1 MERNYWVRTEH
12 GRIWGPYTISA
23 LERLRGQLTD
33 KCEASLDGK
42 EWLPGADF
50 PELRG
55 LLMPARKIER
65 TAPIQPAGPRI
76 SRAMAAAFGIG
87 EETAQIAGPPQ
98 AAQPP
103 QPARP
108 PQAAP
113 QQQPPQPTRPSQG
126 APQQQPPPPEPP
138 ASPKQKPPVMQQA
151 PEKLE
156 APDSG
161 DLAKLSPVRLYALAA
176 LTNASGSARLIAE
189 EGGLLQIVF
198 RRGTP
203 EHVSADDP
211 DLSLLRFLQ
220 MKGYLQAE
228 KARAAEEQ
236 AAKSGQ
242 DVVAALFQLQ
252 LIPAA
257 DAHRLFGE
265 HGVFLLDRAFACW
278 RGKFT
283 FDKEAVPPP
292 GSFPLGS
299 RWGLLVD
306 AMRRLEVAAVRARFG
321 KRLSRPVVRSGGL
334 GVGKVE
340 ELGLNAL
347 ETRIYASI
355 DGTKSGEELL
365 RIHDASTAVRLLYL
379 LTELGHLA
387 FAEVE
392 EETAAEP
399 ARAPAQPS
407 APQPAATTQPAKP
420 AAAPPLP
427 KTTREAPRPPAAQ
440 RPAPPVMKAAAPVLQ
455 ATPAKPAAPVIS
467 RPPPTFAQ
475 GPDGES
481 VEGMLARLSA
491 LWERL
496 SQADH
501 FEALGL
507 DRKTASPAE
516 TKRNFFVLAKELH
529 PDTVSDPAQVALREI
544 KERLFAR
551 INEAAQVIGD
561 EKRRKEYE
569 AELDGKA
576 QNVDVARIFAA
587 EENFQRAEIL
597 IKARKYQEG
606 LDLLEQAIEMNPEEA
621 EFYALRG
628 YAKFLAAKDRKQSYE
643 ECASDCRKAVKMIER
658 CLPAHLYLGH
668 MAKMLGD
675 LKAAKKAYSR
685 VLELDEGHVE
695 AQRELRL
702 MGAKS

>member
-98 AAQPP
+98 AAVQPS

-113 QQQPPQPTRPSQG
+113 QQQPP
-126 APQQQPPPPEPP
+126 PP
-138 ASPKQKPPVMQQA
+138 APPAPPKRKPPMMPQA

-156 APDSG
+156 VPDSG

-176 LTNASGSARLIAE
+176 LTNASGSARLVPE
-189 EGGLLQIVF
+189 DGGLLQIFF

-220 MKGYLQAE
+220 MKGYLQTE
-228 KARAAEEQ
+228 KARVAEEQ

-306 AMRRLEVAAVRARFG
+306 AMRRLEVAVVRARIG

-334 GVGKVE
+334 GVGKLE

-365 RIHDASTAVRLLYL
+365 RIHDASTAMRLLYL

-387 FAEVE
+387 FAEIE

-399 ARAPAQPS
+399 A
-407 APQPAATTQPAKP
+407 
-420 AAAPPLP
+420 
-427 KTTREAPRPPAAQ
+427 
-440 RPAPPVMKAAAPVLQ
+440 
-455 ATPAKPAAPVIS
+455 
-467 RPPPTFAQ
+467 
-475 GPDGES
+475 
-481 VEGMLARLSA
+481 
-491 LWERL
+491 
-496 SQADH
+496 
-501 FEALGL
+501 
-507 DRKTASPAE
+507 
-516 TKRNFFVLAKELH
+516 
-529 PDTVSDPAQVALREI
+529 
-544 KERLFAR
+544 
-551 INEAAQVIGD
+551 
-561 EKRRKEYE
+561 
-569 AELDGKA
+569 
-576 QNVDVARIFAA
+576 
-587 EENFQRAEIL
+587 
-597 IKARKYQEG
+597 
-606 LDLLEQAIEMNPEEA
+606 
-621 EFYALRG
+621 
-628 YAKFLAAKDRKQSYE
+628 
-643 ECASDCRKAVKMIER
+643 
-658 CLPAHLYLGH
+658 
-668 MAKMLGD
+668 
-675 LKAAKKAYSR
+675 
-685 VLELDEGHVE
+685 
-695 AQRELRL
+695 
-702 MGAKS
+702 

>member
-98 AAQPP
+98 AAVQPS

-113 QQQPPQPTRPSQG
+113 QQQPP
-126 APQQQPPPPEPP
+126 PP
-138 ASPKQKPPVMQQA
+138 APPAPPKRKPPMMPQA

-156 APDSG
+156 VPDSG

-176 LTNASGSARLIAE
+176 LTNASGSARLVPE
-189 EGGLLQIVF
+189 DGGLLQIFF

-220 MKGYLQAE
+220 MKGYLQTE
-228 KARAAEEQ
+228 KARVAEEQ

-242 DVVAALFQLQ
+242 DVVAALFKLQ

-306 AMRRLEVAAVRARFG
+306 AMRRLEVAVVRARIG

-334 GVGKVE
+334 GVGKLE

-365 RIHDASTAVRLLYL
+365 RIHDASTAMRLLYL

-387 FAEVE
+387 FAEIE

-399 ARAPAQPS
+399 ARAPPQPS
-407 APQPAATTQPAKP
+407 APQPAATPQPAKP

-427 KTTREAPRPPAAQ
+427 KTTREASRLPAQ

-455 ATPAKPAAPVIS
+455 ATPAKPAAPAIS

-475 GPDGES
+475 APDGES
-481 VEGMLARLSA
+481 VEAMLARLSA

-576 QNVDVARIFAA
+576 QNVDVARIFAS

-643 ECASDCRKAVKMIER
+643 ECAADCRKAVRMIER

-668 MAKMLGD
+668 MAKVLGD

-702 MGAKS
+702 MGTKG

>member
-12 GRIWGPYTISA
+12 GRIWGPYTVSA

-98 AAQPP
+98 AAVQPS

-113 QQQPPQPTRPSQG
+113 QQQPP
-126 APQQQPPPPEPP
+126 PPEPP
-138 ASPKQKPPVMQQA
+138 APPKRKPPLMPQA

-156 APDSG
+156 VPDSG

-176 LTNASGSARLIAE
+176 LTNASGSARLVPE
-189 EGGLLQIVF
+189 DGGLLQILF

-220 MKGYLQAE
+220 MKGYLQTE
-228 KARAAEEQ
+228 KARVAEEQ

-306 AMRRLEVAAVRARFG
+306 AMRRLEVASVRARVG

-334 GVGKVE
+334 GVGKPE

-365 RIHDASTAVRLLYL
+365 RTHDASTALRLLYL

-387 FAEVE
+387 FA
-392 EETAAEP
+392 ETAAEP

-407 APQPAATTQPAKP
+407 APQPAATPQPAKP

-427 KTTREAPRPPAAQ
+427 KTTRAAPRPPAAQ

-455 ATPAKPAAPVIS
+455 ATPAKPAAPAIS

-481 VEGMLARLSA
+481 VEAMLARLSA

-516 TKRNFFVLAKELH
+516 TKRSFFVLAKELH
-529 PDTVSDPAQVALREI
+529 PDTVSDPAQAALREI

-576 QNVDVARIFAA
+576 QNVDVARILAS

-643 ECASDCRKAVKMIER
+643 ECAADCRKAVKMVER

-675 LKAAKKAYSR
+675 LKAAKKGYSR

-702 MGAKS
+702 MGAKG

>member
-1 MERNYWVRTEH
+1 VERSYWVRTEH
-12 GRIWGPYTISA
+12 GRVWGPYTISA

-55 LLMPARKIER
+55 LLTAARKIER
-65 TAPIQPAGPRI
+65 TAPGQPAGPRI

-87 EETAQIAGPPQ
+87 EETTQIAGSPL
-98 AAQPP
+98 APP
-103 QPARP
+103 QPARS
-108 PQAAP
+108 PQVTPP
-113 QQQPPQPTRPSQG
+113 QQQPPQPPRSPQAAS
-126 APQQQPPPPEPP
+126 PQQAGPPEPP
-138 ASPKQKPPVMQQA
+138 AAPKRKPPVMPQA

-156 APDSG
+156 LPDSG

-176 LTNASGSARLIAE
+176 LTNASGSVRLVTE
-189 EGGLLQIVF
+189 DGRLLQIVF

-203 EHVSADDP
+203 EHVAADDP

-220 MKGYLQAE
+220 MKGHLQAE
-228 KARAAEEQ
+228 KAQAAEEQ
-236 AAKSGQ
+236 AAKNGQ

-265 HGVFLLDRAFACW
+265 HGVFLLDRAFVCW

-283 FDKEAVPPP
+283 FDKEAAPPP

-306 AMRRLEVAAVRARFG
+306 AMRRLEVAGLRARLG

-334 GVGKVE
+334 GVGKLE

-365 RIHDASTAVRLLYL
+365 RIHDTSTAVRLLYL
-379 LTELGHLA
+379 LTELGHLG

-407 APQPAATTQPAKP
+407 APQPAPTPQPAKP
-420 AAAPPLP
+420 AAPPPLP
-427 KTTREAPRPPAAQ
+427 KTTREPPRPPAAQ
-440 RPAPPVMKAAAPVLQ
+440 RPAPPVMKATAPVPQ
-455 ATPAKPAAPVIS
+455 ATPAKPAAPAIS

-481 VEGMLARLSA
+481 VEAMLARLSA

-507 DRKTASPAE
+507 DRKSTTPAE

-529 PDTVSDPAQVALREI
+529 PDTVSDPAQTAVREI

-561 EKRRKEYE
+561 EKRRKDYE
-569 AELDGKA
+569 GELDGKA

-628 YAKFLAAKDRKQSYE
+628 YAKFLSAKDRKQSYE
-643 ECASDCRKAVKMIER
+643 ECAADCRKAVKMIER

-668 MAKMLGD
+668 MAKMFGD

-702 MGAKS
+702 MGTKG

>member
-1 MERNYWVRTEH
+1 VERNYWVRTEH
-12 GRIWGPYTISA
+12 GRVWGPYTISA
-23 LERLRGQLTD
+23 LERLRGQLTE

-55 LLMPARKIER
+55 LLSPARKIER
-65 TAPIQPAGPRI
+65 GAPPPPAGPRI
-76 SRAMAAAFGIG
+76 SRAMATAFGIG
-87 EETAQIAGPPQ
+87 EEGAQIAR
-98 AAQPP
+98 PP
-103 QPARP
+103 QPAPPAPP

-113 QQQPPQPTRPSQG
+113 QQAAPPARPPQ
-126 APQQQPPPPEPP
+126 AVPQQQPPP
-138 ASPKQKPPVMQQA
+138 AAPKRKPPVMQQA
-151 PEKLE
+151 PETLE
-156 APDSG
+156 LPDSG

-176 LTNASGSARLIAE
+176 LTNASGCFRLNSE
-189 EGGLLQIVF
+189 DGRLLQIVF

-220 MKGYLQAE
+220 MKGHLQAD
-228 KARAAEEQ
+228 KARVAEEQ

-242 DVVAALFQLQ
+242 DVIATLFQLQ
-252 LIPAA
+252 LISAA
-257 DAHRLFGE
+257 DAHRLFAE
-265 HGVFLLDRAFACW
+265 HGLFLLDRAFVCW

-283 FDKEAVPPP
+283 FDKDAAPPP
-292 GSFPLGS
+292 GSSPLGS

-306 AMRRLEVAAVRARFG
+306 AMRRLEVASVRVRLG

-334 GVGKVE
+334 GVGKLE
-340 ELGLNAL
+340 ELGLNAQ
-347 ETRIYASI
+347 ETRIYAGI

-365 RIHDASTAVRLLYL
+365 RIHDAPTTVRLLYL
-379 LTELGHLA
+379 LTELGHLSL
-387 FAEVE
+387 AEVE
-392 EETAAEP
+392 EETEAAS
-399 ARAPAQPS
+399 APAPAATPQPM
-407 APQPAATTQPAKP
+407 AATPQPASAAPQPAKP
-420 AAAPPLP
+420 AAASPLP
-427 KTTREAPRPPAAQ
+427 KTTREGPRPAAQ
-440 RPAPPVMKAAAPVLQ
+440 RPVAPPVMKAAAPVIQ
-455 ATPAKPAAPVIS
+455 AAPAKPAAPAIS
-467 RPPPTFAQ
+467 RPPPSFAQ
-475 GPDGES
+475 GPAGES
-481 VEGMLARLSA
+481 PEAMQARLSA

-501 FEALGL
+501 FEVLGME
-507 DRKTASPAE
+507 RKSASPAE
-516 TKRNFFVLAKELH
+516 AKRNFFVLAKELH
-529 PDTVSDPAQVALREI
+529 PDTVTDPAQAALREV

-576 QNVDVARIFAA
+576 QNVDVSRLFAA

-606 LDLLEQAIEMNPEEA
+606 LELLEQAIEMNPEEA

-628 YAKFLAAKDRKQSYE
+628 YAKFLLAKDRKQSYE
-643 ECASDCRKAVKMIER
+643 DCAADCRRAVKMVER

-668 MAKMLGD
+668 MAKVLGD
-675 LKAAKKAYSR
+675 LKSAKKAYSR
-685 VLELDEGHVE
+685 VLELDDSHVE

-702 MGAKS
+702 MGAKG

>member
-1 MERNYWVRTEH
+1 
-12 GRIWGPYTISA
+12 
-23 LERLRGQLTD
+23 
-33 KCEASLDGK
+33 
-42 EWLPGADF
+42 
-50 PELRG
+50 
-55 LLMPARKIER
+55 
-65 TAPIQPAGPRI
+65 
-76 SRAMAAAFGIG
+76 
-87 EETAQIAGPPQ
+87 
-98 AAQPP
+98 
-103 QPARP
+103 
-108 PQAAP
+108 
-113 QQQPPQPTRPSQG
+113 
-126 APQQQPPPPEPP
+126 
-138 ASPKQKPPVMQQA
+138 
-151 PEKLE
+151 
-156 APDSG
+156 
-161 DLAKLSPVRLYALAA
+161 
-176 LTNASGSARLIAE
+176 
-189 EGGLLQIVF
+189 
-198 RRGTP
+198 
-203 EHVSADDP
+203 
-211 DLSLLRFLQ
+211 LLRFLQ
-220 MKGYLQAE
+220 MKGYLQTE
-228 KARAAEEQ
+228 KARVAEEQ

-242 DVVAALFQLQ
+242 DVVAALFKLQ

-265 HGVFLLDRAFACW
+265 HGVFLLDRALACW

-306 AMRRLEVAAVRARFG
+306 AMRRLEVAVVRARIG

-334 GVGKVE
+334 GVGKLE

-379 LTELGHLA
+379 LMELGHLA
-387 FAEVE
+387 FAEIE

-399 ARAPAQPS
+399 ARAPPQPS
-407 APQPAATTQPAKP
+407 APQPAATPQPTKP

-427 KTTREAPRPPAAQ
+427 KTTREASRLPAQ

-455 ATPAKPAAPVIS
+455 ATPAKPAAPAIS

-475 GPDGES
+475 APD
-481 VEGMLARLSA
+481 
-491 LWERL
+491 
-496 SQADH
+496 
-501 FEALGL
+501 
-507 DRKTASPAE
+507 
-516 TKRNFFVLAKELH
+516 
-529 PDTVSDPAQVALREI
+529 
-544 KERLFAR
+544 
-551 INEAAQVIGD
+551 
-561 EKRRKEYE
+561 

-576 QNVDVARIFAA
+576 QNVDVARILAS

-643 ECASDCRKAVKMIER
+643 ECAADCRKAVKMFER

-675 LKAAKKAYSR
+675 LKAAKKGYSR

-702 MGAKS
+702 MGAKG